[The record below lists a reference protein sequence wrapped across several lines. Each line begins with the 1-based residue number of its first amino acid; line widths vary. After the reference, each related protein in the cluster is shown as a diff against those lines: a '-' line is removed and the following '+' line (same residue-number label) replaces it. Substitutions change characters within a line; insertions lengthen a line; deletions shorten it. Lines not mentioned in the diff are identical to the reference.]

1 MQEDPHFKAVTLAA
15 LAEGA
20 LGERFDLA
28 LEDARKNIRDP
39 NTKPTAKRKIVIE
52 VTLQPNEDRETIV
65 ATFDVRTS
73 MATLKP
79 YQMPLFVGTE
89 NGRAAIVAIA
99 PQREIPLTGIAGTIT
114 PREKAANE

>member
-1 MQEDPHFKAVTLAA
+1 MREDSSFRAVSLAA
-15 LAEGA
+15 LATGA
-20 LGERFDLA
+20 LGERFALA
-28 LEDARKNIRDP
+28 LDDARKNIRDP
-39 NTKPTAKRKIVIE
+39 NTKSTAKRKIVIE

-89 NGRAAIVAIA
+89 NGQPAIVSIA
-99 PQREIPLTGIAGTIT
+99 PQQEIPLDGDVISIT
-114 PREKAANE
+114 PRERASQ